1 MACATS
7 TQTFDFGD
15 LGDLVGSF
23 LDAKCLAN
31 AEQAKLLNECCCA
44 SLWGHCASLLLQ
56 DVAPWG
62 NSSEKLMPA
71 EPTAGGGTSALREA
85 KRVLW
90 EVEALRMKFVT
101 PSPAWAPEVTAVSS
115 SCLRAL
121 PRPKATGA
129 PQQTGGAPPHA
140 CLALRLGAYA
150 GSTLA
155 VGVRMSCR
163 RGGLSEGCCFGVESV
178 GCNNGWGCF
187 CSITFS
193 PSSGRIFMQ
202 FEESNPAL
210 CVDALPP
217 MKGYCREDCG
227 ESAGHQADE
236 EDQEEECVE
245 AWVKVTEE
253 GAIFFMRQTQE
264 GPLEATGVLAA
275 DSLPG
280 FVREYHAT
288 MHFYADDIKAPTDVS
303 VLHAGPHLPP
313 AMRGQEPAWE
323 LDSVWYMMGHEHEAE
338 EEPQQ

>member
-101 PSPAWAPEVTAVSS
+101 PSPAWA
-115 SCLRAL
+115 
-121 PRPKATGA
+121 
-129 PQQTGGAPPHA
+129 
-140 CLALRLGAYA
+140 
-150 GSTLA
+150 
-155 VGVRMSCR
+155 
-163 RGGLSEGCCFGVESV
+163 
-178 GCNNGWGCF
+178 
-187 CSITFS
+187 
-193 PSSGRIFMQ
+193 